1 MTTMLKTPVA
11 LASLMMVALLG
22 SGLARAADAVTLL
35 PARQLTTQ
43 SLLVSSQTERVRQGL
58 LKALATHP
66 EVLGVVAAK
75 ESAGYQVEAAQYAR
89 LPRLQLA
96 SGAGSTS
103 TDVGGEKDY
112 NVLSLNARMTLID
125 GGVMGARVDAARAN
139 DEASGAAVRATRQ
152 KVALDALTAY
162 LQVLRHNHKRDAAG
176 RAIQALDELVRLEQR
191 RADLGA
197 TGENDI
203 RLAQS
208 RRATFAAKRHE
219 FESQLADAS
228 AKFETYFGFQ
238 PEVAT
243 LPALMLPGHW
253 SIPAALDDALSQ
265 AQANSSEL
273 AEARSRVENAQA
285 LVKQYEAAR
294 FPSLDVVWTKTH
306 DPRGVVYNDATRTGV
321 EINWNFGNGFE
332 LQLRVKTALAEVA
345 NQESK
350 YEAARLNLMQLT
362 STAWGQARAGKD
374 KTAEMVSAVSEA
386 AALLHGRRRL
396 MEFGRETLVQVLDAQ
411 VDYELQVLDFI
422 DAVIDQR
429 INELRMARVMGFM
442 DEQSWGTTWVNQVF
456 SANRV
461 DDVLGLIAPG
471 NGHAPAAARAGG
483 NAAVRSATAMPVED
497 AGATSLRLQPS
508 YALLG
513 RP

>member
-1 MTTMLKTPVA
+1 MTMTPKTPIA
-11 LASLMMVALLG
+11 MAALLAATTLAG
-22 SGLARAADAVTLL
+22 GAARAADVVALM
-35 PARQLTTQ
+35 PAREITTR
-43 SLLVSSQTERVRQGL
+43 SLVVSGQTERVRQGL
-58 LKALATHP
+58 LQALDTHP
-66 EVLGVVAAK
+66 EVRGVLAAK
-75 ESAGYQVEAAQYAR
+75 ESAGYQVEAARYAR

-103 TDVGGEKDY
+103 AEVGGEKDY
-112 NVLSLNARMTLID
+112 SVLSLSARMTLID
-125 GGVMGARVDAARAN
+125 GGVMGARVDAAKAN
-139 DEASGAAVRATRQ
+139 DEASGAAVQATRQ

-162 LQVLRHNHKRDAAG
+162 LQVLRHSQKHGAAW

-219 FESQLADAS
+219 FESQLADAR

-238 PEVAT
+238 PETAT
-243 LPALMLPGHW
+243 LPALALPRHW
-253 SIPAALDDALSQ
+253 SIPATLDDALSH

-273 AEARSRVENAQA
+273 SEARSRVENARA
-285 LVKQYEAAR
+285 LVQQYEAAR

-306 DPRGVVYNDATRTGV
+306 DPRGVVYSDATRTGV
-321 EINWNFGNGFE
+321 ELNWNFGNGFE

-345 NQESK
+345 NQEAK

-362 STAWGQARAGKD
+362 SAAWGQARAGRD
-374 KTAEMVSAVSEA
+374 KTAEMAVAVREA
-386 AALLHGRRRL
+386 ASVLQGRRRL
-396 MEFGRETLVQVLDAQ
+396 LEFGRETLVQVLDAQ

-422 DAVIDQR
+422 DAAVDQR

-442 DEQSWGTTWVNQVF
+442 DDRAWGTAWVNQVF
-456 SANRV
+456 SASRS
-461 DDVLGLIAPG
+461 DDMLRMIEPTGG
-471 NGHAPAAARAGG
+471 MPAATATARAG
-483 NAAVRSATAMPVED
+483 AAPRPVSETPASATD
-497 AGATSLRLQPS
+497 LRLQPS
-508 YALLG
+508 YALL
-513 RP
+513 RTP